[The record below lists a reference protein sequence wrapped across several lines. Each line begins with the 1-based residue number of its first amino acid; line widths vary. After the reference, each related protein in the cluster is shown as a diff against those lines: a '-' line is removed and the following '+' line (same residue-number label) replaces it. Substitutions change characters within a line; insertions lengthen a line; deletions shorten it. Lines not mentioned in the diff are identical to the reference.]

1 MRAVVIGAGIMGA
14 AVAHHLARAGAS
26 VQIVEAG
33 RPSRGATGVT
43 FSRLSAFDKEPHDY
57 FRLNGAGMDEH
68 ARLASETP
76 LANWYHPC
84 GSVLL
89 SDDECELTRRAER
102 YQSWGYPLAWRSGTR
117 LGPVARLPGRVLHA
131 PAEGWVNA
139 VTLTRHLLELAS
151 RHGAVV
157 RPETPVIGLAR
168 GGTSWTVTT
177 AGGRVLSA
185 DVVVNAAGQGAP
197 AIAARA
203 GTSLTLARSPGL
215 LLTVA
220 IPGETLRHIV
230 HSPEVSLRPDGPGR
244 VLIRSSTVDRR
255 LDDGTDLRDLTHDL
269 LMRAAR
275 VLPRLGHAAVVRP
288 RIGQRVVPAGG
299 LPSIGAVRGLPGYHE
314 AVSHNGIVLA
324 PLVGRLL
331 AEEIIT
337 GRPHPGLE
345 PFRPR
350 GQGPAAA

>member
-1 MRAVVIGAGIMGA
+1 MKAVVVGAGIMGA
-14 AVAHHLARAGAS
+14 AVAHQLARAGAS

-57 FRLNGAGMDEH
+57 FRLNGAGMEEH
-68 ARLASETP
+68 ARLAAETP
-76 LANWYHPC
+76 LSNWYHPC
-84 GSVLL
+84 GTVLL
-89 SDDECELTRRAER
+89 SDDEQELRRRAER
-102 YQSWGYPLAWRSGTR
+102 YRAWGYPLAWRSETR
-117 LGPVARLPGRVLHA
+117 LGPVARLPARVLHA
-131 PAEGWVNA
+131 PTEGWVNA
-139 VTLTRHLLELAS
+139 VTLTRHLLELAT

-168 GGTSWTVTT
+168 GAASWTVTT

-197 AIAARA
+197 AIAAGA
-203 GTSLTLARSPGL
+203 GTSLALTRGPGL

-230 HSPEVSLRPDGPGR
+230 HSPEVSIRPDGPGR
-244 VLIRSSTVDRR
+244 VLIRSGPVDRR
-255 LDDGTDLRDLTHDL
+255 LEDGSDLRELTQDL
-269 LMRAAR
+269 LARAAR
-275 VLPRLGHAAVVRP
+275 VLPHLAYAAVVRP
-288 RIGQRVVPAGG
+288 RIGQRVLPEGG
-299 LPSIGAVRGLPGYHE
+299 LPSIGAVPELPGYHE
-314 AVSHNGIVLA
+314 AVSHSGVVLA

-337 GRPHPGLE
+337 GRRYPGLE

-350 GQGPAAA
+350 PAPAG